1 MDRET
6 LVAALQRIPIGEAIE
21 ITTGNYSWKDK
32 AVKKS
37 VYKTRAEEYIKQF
50 NDYISQDHTDKI
62 YTLLADLSDDDLEV
76 LKYILIMAGK

>member
-1 MDRET
+1 M
-6 LVAALQRIPIGEAIE
+6 
-21 ITTGNYSWKDK
+21 
-32 AVKKS
+32 KKS